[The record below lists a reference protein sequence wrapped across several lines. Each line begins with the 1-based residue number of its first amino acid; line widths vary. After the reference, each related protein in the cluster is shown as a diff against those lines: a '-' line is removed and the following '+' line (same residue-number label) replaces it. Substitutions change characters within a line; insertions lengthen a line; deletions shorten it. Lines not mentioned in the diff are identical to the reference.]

1 MEKLQKKKSSEM
13 EDENINKPQLTH
25 KATTN
30 S

>member
-1 MEKLQKKKSSEM
+1 MEKLQKKSSEM

-30 S
+30 P